1 MKKRNIVLTLV
12 LSAFLSFSAYPVSAQ
27 DQTAKDSR
35 PAADS
40 LKAAAPADETEKEFE
55 PKVKDKD
62 PFKTLVA
69 PPPAV
74 KEEGHTNT
82 GITQP
87 EPPKPIEPLPL
98 KVTFIVGTDIRR
110 FAVISLNNRYYE
122 MVNGDEAES
131 GLFKVIEITD
141 RAVKVWDS
149 KVQKE
154 RVIDLKN

>member
-1 MKKRNIVLTLV
+1 MKKRNMILTLV
-12 LSAFLSFSAYPVSAQ
+12 LSAFLSFSAYPVFAQ
-27 DQTAKDSR
+27 DQASKDTR

-40 LKAAAPADETEKEFE
+40 LKAAAPADENEKEFE

-74 KEEGHTNT
+74 KEEGHSNT
-82 GITQP
+82 GVTPII
-87 EPPKPIEPLPL
+87 PPAPIAPLPI

-110 FAVISLNNRYYE
+110 FAVISLNNKFYE

-154 RVIDLKN
+154 RVIEMKY